1 MKTIIMQQKKPSG
14 FNWFCNSEIIS
25 YQHFFIK
32 SIRLVTSSCG
42 C

>member
-1 MKTIIMQQKKPSG
+1 MIIMQQQKSGG
-14 FNWFCNSEIIS
+14 FNWFCNSEINL